1 MTRYERRDRKRKQRE
16 KSKRMRG
23 NRRIF
28 DMVRSIMKRSKPVKI
43 MTLKVD
49 TDDWR

>member
-1 MTRYERRDRKRKQRE
+1 MMTDKYKRRDAKRRKRE

-28 DMVRSIMKRSKPVKI
+28 LRQLLSVNRYHKAG
-43 MTLKVD
+43 TLKD
-49 TDDWR
+49 GDK